1 MNKPLGKNSGM
12 ISEYSTAILI
22 PCFNEVHTVG
32 KVVKDFMQ
40 ALPAATVYVFDN
52 NSTDGTTEAA
62 REAGAEVIIS
72 PFQGKGNVV
81 RHMFHSVDA
90 DVYILVDG
98 DDTYPVDSSGKML
111 EVFQR
116 DRVDMVV
123 GTRFEKNEKGSLRL
137 LHRLGNR
144 LISTLISRLFKARVT
159 DVFSGF
165 RILSRRFVENVYLKS
180 NRFEVETE
188 MTLQALMKHFT
199 VAEVPVPYRCRP
211 KGSHSKLNTFT
222 DGISTIKAL
231 LFIFKDYKP
240 FAFFTF
246 FALLFFILGLIA
258 GWFPIQDYLLYRY
271 VYRVP
276 LAILA
281 VALEIIAVVLFGVGL
296 ILDTITNLHLENQE
310 MLKRK

>member
-1 MNKPLGKNSGM
+1 IAL
-12 ISEYSTAILI
+12 LI
-22 PCFNEVHTVG
+22 PCFNEVRTVG
-32 KVVKDFMQ
+32 KVVKDCKRAM
-40 ALPAATVYVFDN
+40 PTATIYVFDN
-52 NSTDGTTEAA
+52 NSTDGTAQAA
-62 REAGAEVIIS
+62 KEAGAQIVTS

-81 RHMFHSVDA
+81 RHMFQSINA
-90 DVYILVDG
+90 DVYILIDG
-98 DDTYPVDSSGKML
+98 DDTYPVDYLEKML
-111 EVFQR
+111 AIFQR
-116 DRVDMVV
+116 DKVDMVV
-123 GTRFEKNEKGSLRL
+123 GTRFEKYEKGSLRL

-144 LISTLISRLFKARVT
+144 LISTLISWLFKARVT

-165 RILSRRFVENVYLKS
+165 RILSRRFVETVYLKS

-199 VAEVPVPYRCRP
+199 IAEVPVPYRCRP
-211 KGSHSKLNTFT
+211 QGSHSKLNTFS

-246 FALLFFILGLIA
+246 FAFLFFILGLIA
-258 GWFPIQDYLLYRY
+258 GWFPIQDYILYRY

-310 MLKRK
+310 LLKRK

>member
-1 MNKPLGKNSGM
+1 MNKRLNNNNK
-12 ISEYSTAILI
+12 ISSEDSIAILI
-22 PCFNEVHTVG
+22 PCFNEVQTVG
-32 KVVKDFMQ
+32 KVVKDFRQ
-40 ALPAATVYVFDN
+40 VLPSASIYVFDN
-52 NSTDGTTEAA
+52 NSTDGTAEAA
-62 REAGAEVIIS
+62 REAGAEVINS

-81 RHMFHSVDA
+81 RHMFHSVEA

-98 DDTYPVDSSGKML
+98 DDTYPADSLGSML
-111 EVFQR
+111 DVFQQ
-116 DRVDMVV
+116 DKVDMVV
-123 GTRFEKNEKGSLRL
+123 GTRFEHSEKGSLRL

-144 LISTLISRLFKARVT
+144 LISTLISWLFKARVT

-199 VAEVPVPYRCRP
+199 IAEVPVPYRCRP
-211 KGSHSKLNTFT
+211 EGSHSKLNTFS

-246 FALLFFILGLIA
+246 FAFLFFVLGLIA
-258 GWFPIQDYLLYRY
+258 GWFPIQDYILYRY